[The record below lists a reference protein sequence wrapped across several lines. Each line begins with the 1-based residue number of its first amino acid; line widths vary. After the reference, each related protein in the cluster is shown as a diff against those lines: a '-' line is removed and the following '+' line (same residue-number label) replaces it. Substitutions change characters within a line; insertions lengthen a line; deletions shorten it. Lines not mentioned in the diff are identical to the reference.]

1 MLARLDIHESG
12 FGGWVDEMA
21 ELVREA
27 GPHGRLLLSRPAE
40 NTTAQKS
47 AAGTNR

>member
-1 MLARLDIHESG
+1 MNLAHSTALRIG

-27 GPHGRLLLSRPAE
+27 EPHVS
-40 NTTAQKS
+40 TKKS
-47 AAGTNR
+47 TGHL